1 MALSIEEA
9 DIWRKELEVE
19 KQVQRSSGGLTNK
32 PEDQENW
39 ARQAAVQGEISAKGE
54 VIRS

>member
-32 PEDQENW
+32 PEDQEN
-39 ARQAAVQGEISAKGE
+39 
-54 VIRS
+54 

>member
-9 DIWRKELEVE
+9 DIWSKELEVE
-19 KQVQRSSGGLTNK
+19 KKVQRSSGGLTNK

-39 ARQAAVQGEISAKGE
+39 ARQDAVQVEISA
-54 VIRS
+54 